1 MPGSKTILNVSPGFV
16 DNDDR
21 CSGTI
26 IQYKEGQE
34 MSVKKRSGLLFLL
47 GSILSVMLFVQGF
60 ASQQSNPSIA
70 AGENKLGLETTTK
83 EDWVVILKLTD
94 TSYLGLVNA
103 TEGSLEPIENKG
115 AMLSIETAELEA
127 WYEKLK
133 DVDGINMIHGI
144 EESEDGWIE
153 EFRMTDPGGYI
164 IEFFRWRSHRPEAT
178 KYSR

>member
-1 MPGSKTILNVSPGFV
+1 
-16 DNDDR
+16 
-21 CSGTI
+21 
-26 IQYKEGQE
+26 

-70 AGENKLGLETTTK
+70 AGVPFFYYSDLVEAANWYENKLGLETTTK